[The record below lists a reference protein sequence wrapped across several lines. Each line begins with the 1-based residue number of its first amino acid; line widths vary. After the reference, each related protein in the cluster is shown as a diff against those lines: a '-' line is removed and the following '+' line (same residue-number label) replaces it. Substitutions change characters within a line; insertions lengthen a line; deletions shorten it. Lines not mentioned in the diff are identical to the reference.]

1 MSAMKVTIDTKKVG
15 KALNLWSKL
24 NKQEQVRE
32 LRKSGRS
39 LAVRLTNVTAPFELG
54 QAARKQGEGRVA
66 KDILEI
72 TKPLNRYWMGE
83 AVRMK
88 ALDPASFK
96 RRFTTKDGRVW
107 LEEQDMILN
116 SSTIKR
122 FHQSMRSKYSG
133 RTSEAGTYTR
143 DIGRTRAGN
152 RGIILNAEQKKYIK
166 ETQKKVGIAKASW
179 AECAQTL
186 GGFAAVTGVGKIQG
200 WIVKLISKYGRGSVQ
215 EGKGYIKLRN
225 GVPWI
230 GNALSRS
237 NLTKS
242 LDIQRTALAK
252 SVIAIVKYNSKKA
265 GFA

>member
-32 LRKSGRS
+32 LRKSGRV
-39 LAVRLTNVTAPFELG
+39 LAFRLTNVTAPFG
-54 QAARKQGEGRVA
+54 MDQKAKKQGDGAVS
-66 KDILEI
+66 KDIQEI
-72 TKPLNRYWMGE
+72 TKPLNKYWMGE

-107 LEEQDMILN
+107 LEEEDMILN
-116 SSTIKR
+116 STTIKR
-122 FHQSMRSKYSG
+122 FHQSMRSKSSG
-133 RTSEAGTYTR
+133 RTSRAGEYTR
-143 DIGRTRAGN
+143 DIGRTRAAN
-152 RGIILNAEQKKYIK
+152 RGILLNTQQQKL
-166 ETQKKVGIAKASW
+166 GIAKAGW
-179 AECAQTL
+179 AQCAQTL
-186 GGFAAVTGVGKIQG
+186 GGTTAPQKSKVKSIQKWVTN
-200 WIVKLISKYGRGSVQ
+200 LISKYGRGTVQ
-215 EGKGYIKLRN
+215 EGRGYIKIVN
-225 GVPWI
+225 SVPWI

>member
-1 MSAMKVTIDTKKVG
+1 MSATIVLDRKKID
-15 KALNLWSKL
+15 KALKLWGQL
-24 NKQEQVRE
+24 NKEEQVRE
-32 LRKSGRS
+32 LRKSGRA
-39 LAVRLTNVTAPFELG
+39 LAVRLANVTAPFG
-54 QAARKQGEGRVA
+54 MDQAARKQGEGAVA

-96 RRFTTKDGRVW
+96 RRFTTKEGRVW
-107 LEEQDMILN
+107 LEEEDMILN

-122 FHQSMRSKYSG
+122 FHQSMRSKSSG
-133 RTSEAGTYTR
+133 RTSKAGTYTR
-143 DIGRTRAGN
+143 DIGRSRAGN
-152 RGIILNAEQKKYIK
+152 RGILLASEQKKYIK
-166 ETQKKVGIAKASW
+166 DTQKKVGIAKASW
-179 AECAQTL
+179 AECAGAL
-186 GGFAAVTGVGKIQG
+186 GGFASVAGVGKIQG
-200 WIVKLISKYGRGSVQ
+200 WIVKLISKYGRGTVQ
-215 EGKGYIKLRN
+215 EGKGYIKIVN
-225 GVPWI
+225 SVPWI
-230 GNALSRS
+230 GKALSRS

>member
-1 MSAMKVTIDTKKVG
+1 MSATIVLDRKKID
-15 KALNLWSKL
+15 KALKLWGQL
-24 NKQEQVRE
+24 NKEEQARE

-39 LAVRLTNVTAPFELG
+39 LAVRLTNVTAPFKMG
-54 QAARKQGEGRVA
+54 QEARKQGEGRVA

-83 AVRMK
+83 AIRMK

-96 RRFTTKDGRVW
+96 RRFTTKEGRVW
-107 LEEQDMILN
+107 LEEEDMILN

-152 RGIILNAEQKKYIK
+152 RGILLNTEQKKYI
-166 ETQKKVGIAKASW
+166 TQTKKKVGIAKAGW
-179 AECAQTL
+179 AQCASIL
-186 GGFAAVTGVGKIQG
+186 GGFDGVKGVGKIQG
-200 WIVKLISKYGRGSVQ
+200 WVTKLISKYGRGTVQ
-215 EGKGYIKLRN
+215 QGNGYIKLRN

-230 GNALSRS
+230 GRALSRS
-237 NLTKS
+237 NLAKS

-252 SVIAIVKYNSKKA
+252 SVIAIVKFNSKKA

>member
-1 MSAMKVTIDTKKVG
+1 MKVSIDTKKVE
-15 KALNLWSKL
+15 KALKLWSKM
-24 NKQEQVRE
+24 NKEEQVRE

-39 LAVRLTNVTAPFELG
+39 LAVRLTNVTAPFEMG

-96 RRFTTKDGRVW
+96 RRFTTKEGRVW
-107 LEEQDMILN
+107 LQEEDMILN

-143 DIGRTRAGN
+143 DIGRTKAGN
-152 RGIILNAEQKKYIK
+152 RGILLASQQKKYIK
-166 ETQKKVGIAKASW
+166 DTQKKVGIAKAGW
-179 AECAQTL
+179 AECASIL
-186 GGFAAVTGVGKIQG
+186 GGFDAVKGVGKIQG
-200 WIVKLISKYGRGSVQ
+200 WVTKLISKYGRGTVQ
-215 EGKGYIKLRN
+215 QGNGYIKLRN

-230 GNALSRS
+230 GRALSRS
-237 NLTKS
+237 GFKKS
-242 LDIQRTALAK
+242 IDIQRTALAK
-252 SVIAIVKYNSKKA
+252 SVIAIVNHNAKKA